1 MHSSQLQETNLY
13 ENWSHQWKTHL
24 ATSILITHHES
35 FSLSLLLSLLFHAF
49 LHSPP
54 WMGATKRRRGHPH
67 SFRTVFNP
75 YNTQTY
81 DKGFSYYKGANRIV
95 RTIQWTQASVMKQRN
110 ASFRDIIPSGTD
122 SRQ

>member
-1 MHSSQLQETNLY
+1 MGIVHPFLLGIVTITISNERACT
-13 ENWSHQWKTHL
+13 
-24 ATSILITHHES
+24 TS
-35 FSLSLLLSLLFHAF
+35 LFPDNSMYASV
-49 LHSPP
+49 HSPP
-54 WMGATKRRRGHPH
+54 WIGATKRIRGHPH

-122 SRQ
+122 SRK